1 MRPVNTA
8 IPHLPPRSPVAAL
21 TALLI
26 AAALLFPPVRA
37 VAQSPSPAPDD
48 GLPTIADYTRGM
60 DAQPGFFPLYWDDAG
75 GRLLLE
81 VGRLD
86 EQFLYL
92 TSLATGV
99 GSNALGLDRGNIQ
112 SAYLAHFERVG
123 PKVLLVLDNPGF
135 RAETDPTEALV
146 QSVDESFPTS
156 TVGGFALVAEENGR
170 ALVDAT
176 SFFLRDV
183 VGVAS
188 RLQAANQGTYRLDAN
203 RSAIFL
209 PRTKAF
215 PENTEVEASLTF
227 ESERPGG
234 EIQRHAPDGRAMTLR
249 QHHSLVML
257 PDDGYTP
264 RSFDPRI
271 GVFATGYF
279 DFGKPFNDDYQT
291 ALARRHRLVKADPSA
306 AMSEPVEPIIYY
318 LDPAVPEP
326 YRTAFKIG
334 GVWWNQVFEA
344 AGFIDAFRVEDMPAD
359 MDPMDARYHVIQW
372 VHRTQA
378 GSSIGP
384 SFADPRTGEIIKA
397 AVRMDSYRSLANYNT
412 FAGAA
417 GVDGDWYAGAPPG
430 VDGEEFVMMRRRQ
443 HSAHEIGHTLGL
455 AHNFIS
461 ISDGHAS
468 VMDYPAPVIELRD
481 GRLDLS
487 GAYRAGPGAYDTLA
501 IRYAYASPPA
511 GESEEEFLDGLLLE
525 AQERGWRFI
534 TNPDAGAGNS
544 YPDATWWI
552 NGSDVLDEFERVS
565 EVRRFMIDSFDERA
579 IEPGEPMHKLRERF
593 APVYFSHRATYEA
606 AIKTIGGMEYTYGVR
621 GDVLPVTE
629 LVSADRVRRALDLL
643 NEALAPGQLAIPESV
658 LEILAPRSFGWVT
671 GGPAWSNRAGPA
683 FDQIGAATT
692 VASEIVGGVLAPS
705 RTARVVAFHAR
716 EPSLPS
722 LEEVVGWLV
731 DDAWERSA
739 IGSDA
744 ALVRVVQ
751 NVVVDELLALAADG
765 DATTEARA
773 AAEWGLRRARARAG
787 DLASEAGPGEEVNG
801 ATQFAHAARL
811 VSAIDRFFERP
822 WEAGER
828 TEAPQGPG
836 WARDPGEHR

>member
-8 IPHLPPRSPVAAL
+8 IPHLPRLFPLAAL
-21 TALLI
+21 TALFV
-26 AAALLFPPVRA
+26 AAAHLFSPVPA
-37 VAQSPSPAPDD
+37 ATQSPEADA
-48 GLPTIADYTRGM
+48 GLSTITDYTLGM

-75 GRLLLE
+75 GRLLVE
-81 VGRLD
+81 VGRWD

-99 GSNALGLDRGNIQ
+99 GSNALGLDRGNIE

-146 QSVDESFPTS
+146 RSVDESFPTS
-156 TVGGFALVAEENGR
+156 TVGGFAVVAEENGR

-176 SFFLRDV
+176 SF
-183 VGVAS
+183 
-188 RLQAANQGTYRLDAN
+188 
-203 RSAIFL
+203 
-209 PRTKAF
+209 
-215 PENTEVEASLTF
+215 
-227 ESERPGG
+227 
-234 EIQRHAPDGRAMTLR
+234 
-249 QHHSLVML
+249 
-257 PDDGYTP
+257 
-264 RSFDPRI
+264 
-271 GVFATGYF
+271 
-279 DFGKPFNDDYQT
+279 
-291 ALARRHRLVKADPSA
+291 
-306 AMSEPVEPIIYY
+306 
-318 LDPAVPEP
+318 
-326 YRTAFKIG
+326 
-334 GVWWNQVFEA
+334 
-344 AGFIDAFRVEDMPAD
+344 
-359 MDPMDARYHVIQW
+359 
-372 VHRTQA
+372 
-378 GSSIGP
+378 
-384 SFADPRTGEIIKA
+384 
-397 AVRMDSYRSLANYNT
+397 
-412 FAGAA
+412 
-417 GVDGDWYAGAPPG
+417 
-430 VDGEEFVMMRRRQ
+430 DGEEFVMMRRRQ

-511 GESEEEFLDGLLLE
+511 GESEEDFLNGLLLE

-534 TNPDAGAGNS
+534 SNPDAGADNS

-621 GDVLPVTE
+621 GDILPVTE
-629 LVSADRVRRALDLL
+629 LVSADRVRRAMDLL
-643 NEALAPGQLAIPESV
+643 SEALAPGQLAIPESV
-658 LEILAPRSFGWVT
+658 LQILAPRSFGWVT

-716 EPSLPS
+716 DPVLPS
-722 LEEVVGWLV
+722 LEEVVGRLV
-731 DDAWERSA
+731 DDAWGREA
-739 IGSDA
+739 GPSDE

-765 DATTEARA
+765 NATTEARA
-773 AAEWGLRRARARAG
+773 AAEWGLRRALARAG
-787 DLASEAGPGEEVNG
+787 DLASEAGPGGEVNS
-801 ATQFAHAARL
+801 ATQIAHAARV
-811 VSAIDRFFERP
+811 VSAINRFFERP
-822 WEAGER
+822 WQAGER
-828 TEAPQGPG
+828 TDAPQGPG
-836 WARDPGEHR
+836 WARDPGGHR

>member
-8 IPHLPPRSPVAAL
+8 IPHLPSRSPVAASA
-21 TALLI
+21 ALFL
-26 AAALLFPPVRA
+26 AAALLFLPLPA
-37 VAQSPSPAPDD
+37 ATQSPAADG

-60 DAQPGFFPLYWDDAG
+60 DAQPGYFPLYWDDAG
-75 GRLLLE
+75 GRLFLE
-81 VGRLD
+81 VGRWG
-86 EQFLYL
+86 ERFLCL

-99 GSNALGLDRGNIQ
+99 GSNALGLDRGTIQ

-123 PKVLLVLDNPGF
+123 PKVLFVLDNPGF

-146 QSVDESFPTS
+146 RSVEESFPTS
-156 TVGGFALVAEENGR
+156 TVGGFTAVAEEDGR
-170 ALVDAT
+170 TLVDAT

-183 VGVAS
+183 VGIAA
-188 RLQAANQGTYRLDAN
+188 RLQAANQGSYRLDAN

-227 ESERPGG
+227 ESDRPGG
-234 EIQRHAPDGRAMTLR
+234 EIQRHTPDGRAMTLR
-249 QHHSLVML
+249 QHHSLVRL

-264 RSFDPRI
+264 RRFDPRI

-279 DFGKPFNDDYQT
+279 DFGKPFGDDYPS
-291 ALARRHRLVKADPSA
+291 ALARRHRLIKADPA
-306 AMSEPVEPIIYY
+306 AEMSEPLEPIVYY

-344 AGFIDAFRVEDMPAD
+344 AGLIDAFRIEDMPAD

-384 SFADPRTGEIIKA
+384 SLTDPRTGEIIKA

-501 IRYAYASPPA
+501 IRYAYASPPP
-511 GESEEEFLDGLLLE
+511 GETEEAFLGGLLLE

-534 TNPDAGAGNS
+534 TNPDAGADNS
-544 YPDATWWI
+544 HPDATWWI

-565 EVRRFMIDSFDERA
+565 GVRRFMIDSFDERA

-606 AIKTIGGMEYTYGVR
+606 AIKAIGGMEYTYGVR
-621 GDVLPVTE
+621 GDILPVTE
-629 LVSADRVRRALDLL
+629 LVSADRVRRAMGLVSD
-643 NEALAPGQLAIPESV
+643 ALAPEQLAIPESV

-692 VASEIVGGVLAPS
+692 VASEIVGGVLAPA

-716 EPSLPS
+716 DPSLPS
-722 LEEVVGWLV
+722 LEEVVGRLV
-731 DDAWERSA
+731 DDSWDRS
-739 IGSDA
+739 GSAAEA
-744 ALVRVVQ
+744 ALVRVAQ
-751 NVVVDELLALAADG
+751 NVVVDELLALAANE

-773 AAEWGLRRARARAG
+773 AAEWGLRRAQSRAASASNTG
-787 DLASEAGPGEEVNG
+787 DAADPTA
-801 ATQFAHAARL
+801 ATVVAHAGR
-811 VSAIDRFFERP
+811 VVRTIDRYFERP
-822 WEAGER
+822 WAAGER
-828 TEAPQGPG
+828 TEAPPGPG
-836 WARDPGEHR
+836 WARDRPVGH

>member
-21 TALLI
+21 TALFL
-26 AAALLFPPVRA
+26 AGALLFPPVPA

-60 DAQPGFFPLYWDDAG
+60 DAQPGYFPLYWDDAG

-135 RAETDPTEALV
+135 RAETNPTEALV
-146 QSVDESFPTS
+146 RSVDESFPTS
-156 TVGGFALVAEENGR
+156 TVGGFAVVAEENGR

-188 RLQAANQGTYRLDAN
+188 RLQAANQGTYRLDTN

-264 RSFDPRI
+264 RRFDPRI

-279 DFGKPFNDDYQT
+279 DFGKPFDDDYQT

-481 GRLDLS
+481 GRLNLS

-501 IRYAYASPPA
+501 IRYAYASPPPGQ
-511 GESEEEFLDGLLLE
+511 GEEGFLNGLLLE

-534 TNPDAGAGNS
+534 TNPDAGADNS

-621 GDVLPVTE
+621 GDILPVTE
-629 LVSADRVRRALDLL
+629 LVSADHVRRALDLL
-643 NEALAPGQLAIPESV
+643 SEALAPGQLAIPESV

-716 EPSLPS
+716 DPVLPS
-722 LEEVVGWLV
+722 LEEVVGRLV

-765 DATTEARA
+765 NATTEARA

-787 DLASEAGPGEEVNG
+787 DLASEAGPGEEANG
-801 ATQFAHAARL
+801 ATQFAHAARV

-822 WEAGER
+822 WAAGER

-836 WARDPGEHR
+836 WARDPGGHR

>member
-8 IPHLPPRSPVAAL
+8 IPHLPPRSPVAAATTL
-21 TALLI
+21 FL
-26 AAALLFPPVRA
+26 AAVLLFLPTPVA
-37 VAQSPSPAPDD
+37 SQATGAD
-48 GLPTIADYTRGM
+48 GLPTIADYTLGM
-60 DAQPGFFPLYWDDAG
+60 DAQPGYFPLYWDAAG

-81 VGRLD
+81 VGRWD

-135 RAETDPTEALV
+135 RAETNPTEALMR
-146 QSVDESFPTS
+146 SVDESFPTS
-156 TVGGFALVAEENGR
+156 TVGGFTAVAEDDGR

-183 VGVAS
+183 VGISA
-188 RLQAANQGTYRLDAN
+188 RLQAANQGSYRLDAN

-227 ESERPGG
+227 ESDRPGA
-234 EIQRHAPDGRAMTLR
+234 EIQRHTPDGRAMTLR

-264 RSFDPRI
+264 RRFDPRI

-279 DFGKPFNDDYQT
+279 DFGKPFDDDYQT

-306 AMSEPVEPIIYY
+306 EMSEPVEPVIYY

-372 VHRTQA
+372 VHRTEA

-501 IRYAYASPPA
+501 IRYAYASPPP
-511 GESEEEFLDGLLLE
+511 GETEEAFLGGLLLE

-534 TNPDAGAGNS
+534 TNPDAAADNS
-544 YPDATWWI
+544 HPDATWWI

-565 EVRRFMIDSFDERA
+565 EVRRFMIGSFDERA

-606 AIKTIGGMEYTYGVR
+606 AIKTIGGMEYRYGVR
-621 GDVLPVTE
+621 GDILPVTE
-629 LVSADRVRRALDLL
+629 LVSADRVRRAMGLL
-643 NEALAPGQLAIPESV
+643 SDALAPEQLAIPESV
-658 LEILAPRSFGWVT
+658 LEVLAPRSFGWVG

-692 VASEIVGGVLAPS
+692 VAGEIVGGVLAPA

-716 EPSLPS
+716 DPSLPS
-722 LEEVVGWLV
+722 LEEVVGRLV
-731 DDAWERSA
+731 DDAWGRVA
-739 IGSDA
+739 GMTDA
-744 ALVRVVQ
+744 ALVRAVQ
-751 NVVVDELLALAADG
+751 NVVVDELLALAANE

-773 AAEWGLRRARARAG
+773 AAEWGLRRAQARAG
-787 DLASEAGPGEEVNG
+787 MLASSAGAAAEANA
-801 ATQFAHAARL
+801 ATQIAHAERV
-811 VSAIDRFFERP
+811 VSSINRFFERP
-822 WEAGER
+822 WAAGER

-836 WARDPGEHR
+836 WARDRPAGSR

>member
-8 IPHLPPRSPVAAL
+8 IPHLPPRSPVAAAA
-21 TALLI
+21 ALFL
-26 AAALLFPPVRA
+26 AAALLFPPI
-37 VAQSPSPAPDD
+37 PAATQAPAAA
-48 GLPTIADYTRGM
+48 GPLPTIADYTRGM
-60 DAQPGFFPLYWDDAG
+60 DAQPGYFPLYWDDAG

-81 VGRLD
+81 VGRWD

-99 GSNALGLDRGNIQ
+99 GSNALGLDGGNIQ

-135 RAETDPTEALV
+135 RAETDPTDALV
-146 QSVDESFPTS
+146 RSVEESFPTS
-156 TVGGFALVAEENGR
+156 TVGGFTAVAEEDGR
-170 ALVDAT
+170 TLVDAT

-183 VGVAS
+183 VGIAA
-188 RLQAANQGTYRLDAN
+188 RLQAANQGAYRLDAN

-227 ESERPGG
+227 ESDRPGS

-264 RSFDPRI
+264 RRFDPRI

-279 DFGKPFNDDYQT
+279 DFGKPFDDDYQT
-291 ALARRHRLVKADPSA
+291 ALARRHRLVKADPA
-306 AMSEPVEPIIYY
+306 AEMSEAVEPIVYY

-344 AGFIDAFRVEDMPAD
+344 AGFIDAFRIEDMPAD

-384 SFADPRTGEIIKA
+384 SFTDPRTGEIIKA

-487 GAYRAGPGAYDTLA
+487 GAYRAGAGAYDTLA
-501 IRYAYASPPA
+501 IRYAYASPPP
-511 GESEEEFLDGLLLE
+511 GESEEAFLGGLLLE

-534 TNPDAGAGNS
+534 TNPDAGADNS

-606 AIKTIGGMEYTYGVR
+606 AIKSIGGMEYTYGVR
-621 GDVLPVTE
+621 GDILPVTE
-629 LVSADRVRRALDLL
+629 LVPADRVRRAMGLL
-643 NEALAPGQLAIPESV
+643 SDALAPEQLAIPESV
-658 LEILAPRSFGWVT
+658 LEIMAPRSFGWVT

-692 VASEIVGGVLAPS
+692 VASEIVGGVLAPG

-716 EPSLPS
+716 DPSLPS
-722 LEEVVGWLV
+722 LEEVVARLV
-731 DDAWERSA
+731 DDAWDRSGNA
-739 IGSDA
+739 AEA

-751 NVVVDELLALAADG
+751 NVVVDELLALAANEA
-765 DATTEARA
+765 ATTEARA
-773 AAEWGLRRARARAG
+773 AAEWGLRRAQSRAASASATG
-787 DLASEAGPGEEVNG
+787 DSADPTG
-801 ATQFAHAARL
+801 ATVVAHAERV
-811 VSAIDRFFERP
+811 VSTIDRYFERP
-822 WEAGER
+822 WAAGER

-836 WARDPGEHR
+836 WARDRPVGH

>member
-21 TALLI
+21 TALFL
-26 AAALLFPPVRA
+26 AAALLFPPVPA

-60 DAQPGFFPLYWDDAG
+60 DAQPGYFPLYWDDSG

-112 SAYLAHFERVG
+112 SAYLAHFERIG
-123 PKVLLVLDNPGF
+123 PKVLFVLDNPGF
-135 RAETDPTEALV
+135 RAETNPTEALV
-146 QSVDESFPTS
+146 RSVNESFPTS
-156 TVGGFALVAEENGR
+156 TVGGFAVVAEESGR

-176 SFFLRDV
+176 SFFLGDV
-183 VGVAS
+183 VGVAA

-264 RSFDPRI
+264 RRFDPRI

-279 DFGKPFNDDYQT
+279 DFGKPFEDDYQT

-306 AMSEPVEPIIYY
+306 EMSEPVEPIVYY

-334 GVWWNQVFEA
+334 GVWWNHVFEA
-344 AGFIDAFRVEDMPAD
+344 AGFIDAFRVEDMPAE

-487 GAYRAGPGAYDTLA
+487 GAYRAGPGAYGHPRDPLRLWLA
-501 IRYAYASPPA
+501 AARPDR
-511 GESEEEFLDGLLLE
+511 GGLP
-525 AQERGWRFI
+525 ER
-534 TNPDAGAGNS
+534 P
-544 YPDATWWI
+544 
-552 NGSDVLDEFERVS
+552 
-565 EVRRFMIDSFDERA
+565 
-579 IEPGEPMHKLRERF
+579 
-593 APVYFSHRATYEA
+593 
-606 AIKTIGGMEYTYGVR
+606 
-621 GDVLPVTE
+621 
-629 LVSADRVRRALDLL
+629 
-643 NEALAPGQLAIPESV
+643 
-658 LEILAPRSFGWVT
+658 APRS
-671 GGPAWSNRAGPA
+671 P
-683 FDQIGAATT
+683 GA
-692 VASEIVGGVLAPS
+692 
-705 RTARVVAFHAR
+705 R
-716 EPSLPS
+716 
-722 LEEVVGWLV
+722 
-731 DDAWERSA
+731 
-739 IGSDA
+739 
-744 ALVRVVQ
+744 
-751 NVVVDELLALAADG
+751 LALHHQS
-765 DATTEARA
+765 ATPAPTTRTPT
-773 AAEWGLRRARARAG
+773 R
-787 DLASEAGPGEEVNG
+787 PGGSTG
-801 ATQFAHAARL
+801 ATC
-811 VSAIDRFFERP
+811 STSSN
-822 WEAGER
+822 G
-828 TEAPQGPG
+828 
-836 WARDPGEHR
+836 

>member
-8 IPHLPPRSPVAAL
+8 IPHLPPRFPVAAL
-21 TALLI
+21 TALSL
-26 AAALLFPPVRA
+26 AVALMFSPVPVA
-37 VAQSPSPAPDD
+37 AQSPAADA
-48 GLPTIADYTRGM
+48 GLPTIVDYTLGM

-81 VGRLD
+81 VGRWE

-146 QSVDESFPTS
+146 RSVDESFPTS
-156 TVGGFALVAEENGR
+156 TVGGFVVVAEENGR

-183 VGVAS
+183 VGVAA

-264 RSFDPRI
+264 RRFDPRI

-279 DFGKPFNDDYQT
+279 DFGKPFDDDYQT

-306 AMSEPVEPIIYY
+306 EMSEPVEPIVYY

-326 YRTAFKIG
+326 YRTAFRIG
-334 GVWWNQVFEA
+334 GEWWNQVFEA

-501 IRYAYASPPA
+501 IRYAYASPA
-511 GESEEEFLDGLLLE
+511 C
-525 AQERGWRFI
+525 R
-534 TNPDAGAGNS
+534 
-544 YPDATWWI
+544 
-552 NGSDVLDEFERVS
+552 
-565 EVRRFMIDSFDERA
+565 
-579 IEPGEPMHKLRERF
+579 
-593 APVYFSHRATYEA
+593 
-606 AIKTIGGMEYTYGVR
+606 
-621 GDVLPVTE
+621 
-629 LVSADRVRRALDLL
+629 
-643 NEALAPGQLAIPESV
+643 
-658 LEILAPRSFGWVT
+658 
-671 GGPAWSNRAGPA
+671 
-683 FDQIGAATT
+683 
-692 VASEIVGGVLAPS
+692 
-705 RTARVVAFHAR
+705 
-716 EPSLPS
+716 
-722 LEEVVGWLV
+722 
-731 DDAWERSA
+731 
-739 IGSDA
+739 
-744 ALVRVVQ
+744 
-751 NVVVDELLALAADG
+751 
-765 DATTEARA
+765 
-773 AAEWGLRRARARAG
+773 
-787 DLASEAGPGEEVNG
+787 
-801 ATQFAHAARL
+801 
-811 VSAIDRFFERP
+811 
-822 WEAGER
+822 
-828 TEAPQGPG
+828 
-836 WARDPGEHR
+836 

>member
-1 MRPVNTA
+1 MFPSRS
-8 IPHLPPRSPVAAL
+8 ILPRVPARQAATTMTTL
-21 TALLI
+21 LLAVALLAPSAP
-26 AAALLFPPVRA
+26 AASQATDAAR
-37 VAQSPSPAPDD
+37 
-48 GLPTIADYTRGM
+48 LPTIADYTRGM
-60 DAQPGFFPLYWDDAG
+60 DARPGYFPLYWDDAG

-81 VGRLD
+81 VGRWD

-135 RAETDPTEALV
+135 RAETNPTEALER
-146 QSVDESFPTS
+146 SVDESFPTS
-156 TVGGFALVAEENGR
+156 TVGGFTAVAEENGR
-170 ALVDAT
+170 TLVDAT

-183 VGVAS
+183 VGIAA

-264 RSFDPRI
+264 RRFDPRI

-279 DFGKPFNDDYQT
+279 DFGKPFDDDYQT

-306 AMSEPVEPIIYY
+306 TMSEPVEPIVYY

-326 YRTAFKIG
+326 YRTAFRIG

-501 IRYAYASPPA
+501 IRYAYASPPP
-511 GESEEEFLDGLLLE
+511 GQSEEEFLNGLLLE

-534 TNPDAGAGNS
+534 TNPDAGADNS
-544 YPDATWWI
+544 HPDATWWI

-621 GDVLPVTE
+621 GDILPVTE
-629 LVSADRVRRALDLL
+629 LVSADRVRRAMDLL
-643 NEALAPGQLAIPESV
+643 SEALTPGQLAIPESV

-692 VASEIVGGVLAPS
+692 VASEIVSGVLAPA

-716 EPSLPS
+716 DPSLPS
-722 LEEVVGWLV
+722 LEEVVGRLV
-731 DDAWERSA
+731 DDAWNRPASMP
-739 IGSDA
+739 DA

-751 NVVVDELLALAADG
+751 NVVVDELLALGANEN
-765 DATTEARA
+765 ATTEARA
-773 AAEWGLRRARARAG
+773 AAEWGLRRAQARAG
-787 DLASEAGPGEEVNG
+787 ALASEAGAGDEANA
-801 ATQFAHAARL
+801 ATQMAHAAR
-811 VSAIDRFFERP
+811 VVGAIDRFFERP
-822 WEAGER
+822 WAAGER

-836 WARDPGEHR
+836 WARDRPGGHN

>member
-8 IPHLPPRSPVAAL
+8 IPHRPPRFPVAAA
-21 TALLI
+21 TALFL
-26 AAALLFPPVRA
+26 AAAAVFLPVPA
-37 VAQSPSPAPDD
+37 ATQSPAADG
-48 GLPTIADYTRGM
+48 GLPTIAGYTRGM
-60 DAQPGFFPLYWDDAG
+60 DAQPGYFPLYWDDAG

-81 VGRLD
+81 VGRWD

-135 RAETDPTEALV
+135 RAETDPTDALV
-146 QSVDESFPTS
+146 RSVEESFPTS
-156 TVGGFALVAEENGR
+156 TVGGFMAVAEEDGR
-170 ALVDAT
+170 TLVDAT

-183 VGVAS
+183 VGIGA
-188 RLQAANQGTYRLDAN
+188 RLQAANQGSYRLDAN
-203 RSAIFL
+203 RSAVFL

-227 ESERPGG
+227 ESDSPGG
-234 EIQRHAPDGRAMTLR
+234 EIQRHTPDGRAMTLR

-264 RSFDPRI
+264 RRFDPRI

-279 DFGKPFNDDYQT
+279 DFGKPFDDDYQT

-306 AMSEPVEPIIYY
+306 AMSEPVEPIVYY

-326 YRTAFKIG
+326 YRAAFKIG

-372 VHRTQA
+372 VHRTEA

-487 GAYRAGPGAYDTLA
+487 GAYRAGAGAYDTLA
-501 IRYAYASPPA
+501 IRYAYASPPP
-511 GESEEEFLDGLLLE
+511 GQSEEAFLNGLLLE
-525 AQERGWRFI
+525 AQESGWRFI
-534 TNPDAGAGNS
+534 TNPDAGADNS

-552 NGSDVLDEFERVS
+552 NGSDVLDEFARVS

-621 GDVLPVTE
+621 GDILPVTE
-629 LVSADRVRRALDLL
+629 LVSADRVRRAMGLL
-643 NEALAPGQLAIPESV
+643 SDALAPEQLAIPESV
-658 LEILAPRSFGWVT
+658 LAIMAPRSFGWVG
-671 GGPAWSNRAGPA
+671 GGPAWTTRAGPA

-692 VASEIVGGVLAPS
+692 VASEIVGGVLAPG
-705 RTARVVAFHAR
+705 RTARVVAFRAR
-716 EPSLPS
+716 DPSLPS
-722 LEEVVGWLV
+722 LEEVVGRLV
-731 DDAWERSA
+731 DDSWDRSGLA
-739 IGSDA
+739 SEA

-751 NVVVDELLALAADG
+751 NVVVDELLALAANE

-773 AAEWGLRRARARAG
+773 AAEWGLRRAQARAASASTTG
-787 DLASEAGPGEEVNG
+787 DSADPAV
-801 ATQFAHAARL
+801 ATVVAHAERV
-811 VSAIDRFFERP
+811 VSTIDRYFERP
-822 WEAGER
+822 WTAGER

-836 WARDPGEHR
+836 WARDRPVGH

>member
-8 IPHLPPRSPVAAL
+8 IPHPPPRSHL
-21 TALLI
+21 
-26 AAALLFPPVRA
+26 AAATTLFLAAVLLFPPVPA
-37 VAQSPSPAPDD
+37 ATQSPAAG

-60 DAQPGFFPLYWDDAG
+60 DAQPGYFPLYWDDSG

-81 VGRLD
+81 VGRWD

-135 RAETDPTEALV
+135 RAETDPTDALV
-146 QSVDESFPTS
+146 RSVEESFPTS
-156 TVGGFALVAEENGR
+156 TVGGFTAVAQENGR

-183 VGVAS
+183 VGIAA
-188 RLQAANQGTYRLDAN
+188 RLQAANQGSYRLDAN

-227 ESERPGG
+227 ESDRPGG
-234 EIQRHAPDGRAMTLR
+234 EIQRHTPDGRAMTLR

-257 PDDGYTP
+257 PDDGYSP
-264 RSFDPRI
+264 RRFDPRI

-279 DFGKPFNDDYQT
+279 DFGKPFDDDYQT

-306 AMSEPVEPIIYY
+306 EMSEPVEPIVYY

-326 YRTAFKIG
+326 YRTAFKVG

-344 AGFIDAFRVEDMPAD
+344 AGFIDVFRIEDMPED

-384 SFADPRTGEIIKA
+384 SFTDPRTGEIIKA

-501 IRYAYASPPA
+501 IRYAYAAPPA
-511 GESEEEFLDGLLLE
+511 GQSEEAFMNGLLLE

-534 TNPDAGAGNS
+534 TNPDAGAENS

-606 AIKTIGGMEYTYGVR
+606 AIKTIGGMEYRYGVR
-621 GDVLPVTE
+621 GDILPVTE
-629 LVSADRVRRALDLL
+629 LVSAERVRRAIGLL
-643 NEALAPGQLAIPESV
+643 SDALAPEQLAIPEAV
-658 LEILAPRSFGWVT
+658 LAILAPRSFGWVT

-692 VASEIVGGVLAPS
+692 VASEIVGGALAPA

-716 EPSLPS
+716 DPSLPS
-722 LEEVVGWLV
+722 LEEVVGRLV
-731 DDAWERSA
+731 DDAWDRSA
-739 IGSDA
+739 GTSDG

-773 AAEWGLRRARARAG
+773 AAEWGLRRAQARAASASDTG
-787 DLASEAGPGEEVNG
+787 DSADPTA
-801 ATQFAHAARL
+801 ATVVAHAERV
-811 VSAIDRFFERP
+811 VSTIDRYFERP
-822 WEAGER
+822 WAAGER

-836 WARDPGEHR
+836 WARDHPVSR

>member
-1 MRPVNTA
+1 MRPAKTA
-8 IPHLPPRSPVAAL
+8 RLPLSGHAA
-21 TALLI
+21 AMAGSILLSLQTVLLVLPTPI
-26 AAALLFPPVRA
+26 AA
-37 VAQSPSPAPDD
+37 QTPAPDG

-60 DAQPGFFPLYWDDAG
+60 DGQPGYFPLYWDDAG

-81 VGRLD
+81 VGRWD

-135 RAETDPTEALV
+135 RAETNPTDALV
-146 QSVDESFPTS
+146 RSVEESFLTS
-156 TVGGFALVAEENGR
+156 TVGGFAVVAEEDGR
-170 ALVDAT
+170 ALVDGT

-183 VGVAS
+183 VGVAA
-188 RLQAANQGTYRLDAN
+188 RLQSANQGSYRLDAN

-264 RSFDPRI
+264 RRFDPRI
-271 GVFATGYF
+271 GVFAIGYY
-279 DFGKPFNDDYQT
+279 DFGKPFVDDYQT
-291 ALARRHRLVKADPSA
+291 ALARRHRLVKADPTA
-306 AMSEPVEPIIYY
+306 AMSEPVEPIVYY

-372 VHRTQA
+372 VHRTEA

-384 SFADPRTGEIIKA
+384 SFVDPRTGEIIKA

-417 GVDGDWYAGAPPG
+417 GVDGDWYAGEPPG

-487 GAYRAGPGAYDTLA
+487 GAYRDGPGAYDTLA

-511 GESEEEFLDGLLLE
+511 GESEEAFLGGLLLE

-534 TNPDAGAGNS
+534 TNPDAGADNS
-544 YPDATWWI
+544 HPDATWWI

-606 AIKTIGGMEYTYGVR
+606 AVKTIGGMEYTYGVR
-621 GDVLPVTE
+621 GDILPVTE
-629 LVSADRVRRALDLL
+629 LVSADRVRRAMGLL
-643 NEALAPGQLAIPESV
+643 SDALAPEELAIPESV
-658 LEILAPRSFGWVT
+658 LAILAPRSFGWVG
-671 GGPAWSNRAGPA
+671 GGPAWSTRAGPA

-692 VASEIVGGVLAPS
+692 VASEIVGGVLAPA

-716 EPSLPS
+716 DPSLPS
-722 LEEVVGWLV
+722 LEEIVGRLV
-731 DDAWERSA
+731 DDSWERSA
-739 IGSDA
+739 SGSEA

-751 NVVVDELLALAADG
+751 NVVVDELLALAANE

-773 AAEWGLRRARARAG
+773 AAEWGLRRAQARA
-787 DLASEAGPGEEVNG
+787 ATAVSEMGGTDAPDV
-801 ATQFAHAARL
+801 ATLVAHAQR
-811 VSAIDRFFERP
+811 VVGDIDRFFERP
-822 WEAGER
+822 WAPGEQ
-828 TEAPQGPG
+828 TESPRGPG
-836 WARDPGEHR
+836 WARDRPVGH

>member
-1 MRPVNTA
+1 MRPAKTA
-8 IPHLPPRSPVAAL
+8 RLPL
-21 TALLI
+21 TGR
-26 AAALLFPPVRA
+26 AAATAVSILLFLQTVLLFQPTPIA
-37 VAQSPSPAPDD
+37 SQTPAADG

-60 DAQPGFFPLYWDDAG
+60 DGQPGYFPLYWDDAG

-81 VGRLD
+81 VGRWD

-112 SAYLAHFERVG
+112 SAYLARFERVG
-123 PKVLLVLDNPGF
+123 PKVLLILDNPGF
-135 RAETDPTEALV
+135 RAETDPTDALV
-146 QSVDESFPTS
+146 RSVEESFLTS
-156 TVGGFALVAEENGR
+156 TVGGFAVVAEEDRR
-170 ALVDAT
+170 ALVDGT

-183 VGVAS
+183 VGVAA
-188 RLQAANQGTYRLDAN
+188 RLQAANQGSYRLDTN

-249 QHHSLVML
+249 QHHSLVVL

-264 RSFDPRI
+264 RRFDPRI
-271 GVFATGYF
+271 GVFAIGYF
-279 DFGKPFNDDYQT
+279 DFGKPFDDDYQT

-306 AMSEPVEPIIYY
+306 AMSEPVDPIVYY

-344 AGFIDAFRVEDMPAD
+344 AGFIDAFRIEDMPAD

-372 VHRTQA
+372 VHRTEA

-384 SFADPRTGEIIKA
+384 SFVDPRTGEIIKA

-417 GVDGDWYAGAPPG
+417 GVDGDWYAGQPPG

-468 VMDYPAPVIELRD
+468 VMDYPAPVIELRE

-501 IRYAYASPPA
+501 IRYAYAAPA
-511 GESEEEFLDGLLLE
+511 ADESEEEFLGGLLLE

-534 TNPDAGAGNS
+534 TNPDAGADNS

-621 GDVLPVTE
+621 GDILPVTE
-629 LVSADRVRRALDLL
+629 LVSADRVRRAMGLL
-643 NEALAPGQLAIPESV
+643 SDALAPEELAIPESV
-658 LEILAPRSFGWVT
+658 LAILAPRSFGWVG

-692 VASEIVGGVLAPS
+692 VASEIVGGVLAPG

-716 EPSLPS
+716 DPSLPS
-722 LEEVVGWLV
+722 LEEVVARLV
-731 DDAWERSA
+731 DDSWERPAS
-739 IGSDA
+739 GSEA

-751 NVVVDELLALAADG
+751 NVVVDELLALAANE

-773 AAEWGLRRARARAG
+773 AAEWGLRRAHGRAA
-787 DLASEAGPGEEVNG
+787 AAVSEVGRTDAPDA
-801 ATQFAHAARL
+801 ATLVAHAERVA
-811 VSAIDRFFERP
+811 STIDRFFEWP
-822 WEAGER
+822 WTTGER

-836 WARDPGEHR
+836 WARDQPEGHR